1 MLVGLIF
8 KPLLN
13 ASKRHVP
20 IIFGNILTETE
31 GRERAKG
38 KRRKEKKQMTQF
50 DPLCLLHL
58 YNQGD
63 KSHYS
68 SIWELQFVNTMLTYQ
83 SDSPWGTFLWLRFA
97 DDYTP
102 TRPGYTA
109 QMPPTVFYDSAALSG
124 LQVCFKTLMAV
135 HLHGHAD
142 VTNNLI
148 SNQSEHVGNSQ
159 THDQSILVI
168 RFLGGQWSST
178 SLCESRYS
186 NKSENG
192 LQRFLCFYLRL
203 LIQNTGSEKLLYSKL
218 MVE

>member
-1 MLVGLIF
+1 
-8 KPLLN
+8 
-13 ASKRHVP
+13 
-20 IIFGNILTETE
+20 
-31 GRERAKG
+31 
-38 KRRKEKKQMTQF
+38 
-50 DPLCLLHL
+50 
-58 YNQGD
+58 
-63 KSHYS
+63 
-68 SIWELQFVNTMLTYQ
+68 MLTYQ

-135 HLHGHAD
+135 HL
-142 VTNNLI
+142 
-148 SNQSEHVGNSQ
+148 
-159 THDQSILVI
+159 
-168 RFLGGQWSST
+168 
-178 SLCESRYS
+178 
-186 NKSENG
+186 ENG